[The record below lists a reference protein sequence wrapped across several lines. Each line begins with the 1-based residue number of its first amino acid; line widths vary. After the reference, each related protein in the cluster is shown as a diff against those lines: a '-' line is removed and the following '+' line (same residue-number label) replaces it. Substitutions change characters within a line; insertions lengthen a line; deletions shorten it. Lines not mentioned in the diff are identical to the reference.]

1 VIMHGSDGAT
11 ALFDMDGFVVGA
23 HVIEDGEWWLVIETT
38 AEMVGCSLCGVRAV
52 GHGRRRV
59 RVRDLPIAGRPVRLV
74 WSKRIW
80 RCPDDDC
87 PAGTWSEM
95 HDEIAPRALLTR
107 RARIEMCRRVGQD
120 GDSVAAVAAE
130 FGVGWH
136 TAMGTVIEHGRP
148 LVDDPDRLGAP
159 SALGLDETSY
169 LRAGPTHPRVM
180 ITGFVDL
187 DRHKLL
193 DVVQGR
199 SGQVVRDWLDQRPAP
214 WLDGVEVAVVDPFR
228 GYATGLADR
237 LPDATVV
244 VDHFHAIRL
253 ANAAIDDVRRRVQQS
268 TFGHRGRKHDPL
280 YRIRRTL
287 LVAHERLND
296 HQQDG
301 VVRLLLTGDPHGEV
315 AAAYL
320 AKELLREVYA
330 ARRASWARS
339 RLRKF
344 YAHCDRSNVAE
355 CRRLA
360 KTIRAW
366 EAEVLAFHTTSR
378 SNGPTEGINLL
389 IKKIKRVGHGFR
401 NLRNYRLRLLL
412 HCGVQWQTP
421 QTARVRVHQPRFAA

>member
-1 VIMHGSDGAT
+1 VFDHGSDGAT
-11 ALFDMDGFVVGA
+11 ALFDMDGFVVRA
-23 HVIEDGEWWLVIETT
+23 QMLEDGEWWLLVET
-38 AEMVGCSLCGVRAV
+38 AAAMVGCPSCGVRAV

-59 RVRDLPIAGRPVRLV
+59 QLRDLPIAGRPVRLV
-74 WSKRIW
+74 WAKRVW
-80 RCPDDDC
+80 RCPDIDC
-87 PAGTWSEM
+87 PAGTWSET
-95 HDEIAPRALLTR
+95 HDEIASRASLTR
-107 RARIEMCRRVGQD
+107 RARMEMCRRVGED
-120 GDSVAAVAAE
+120 GDSVAAVAMA

-136 TAMGTVIEHGRP
+136 TAMGAVIEHGTP

-159 SALGLDETSY
+159 SALGLDETSF
-169 LRAGPTHPRVM
+169 LRAGPTRRRVM

-187 DRHKLL
+187 DRHLL
-193 DVVQGR
+193 CDVAPGR
-199 SGQVVRDWLDQRPAP
+199 SGQVVRDWLDRRPAA
-214 WLDGVEVAVVDPFR
+214 WLHAIDVAVVDPFR

-237 LPDATVV
+237 LPDATIV
-244 VDHFHAIRL
+244 VDHFHAVRL
-253 ANAAIDDVRRRVQQS
+253 ANAAIDDVRRRVQQT

-287 LVAHERLND
+287 LVAHERLSD
-296 HQQDG
+296 PQQER

-330 ARRASWARS
+330 ARRPSWARS

-344 YAHCDRSNVAE
+344 YAHCERSNVVE

-366 EAEVLAFHTTSR
+366 EAEVLAFHTTGR

-401 NLRNYRLRLLL
+401 NFTNYRLRLLL
-412 HCGVQWQTP
+412 HCGVKWQTP
-421 QTARVRVHQPRFAA
+421 RTARVRGRQPRFAA